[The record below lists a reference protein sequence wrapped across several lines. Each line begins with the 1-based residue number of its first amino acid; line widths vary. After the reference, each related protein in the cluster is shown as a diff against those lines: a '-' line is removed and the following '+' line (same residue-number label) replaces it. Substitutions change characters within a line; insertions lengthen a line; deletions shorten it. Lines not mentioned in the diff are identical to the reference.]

1 MLHSSDIDD
10 DELGSEVDD
19 EIDSDI
25 EEAKKNTKKEAKK
38 RKAEAAEDDDDDG
51 DGDGDDARKSKK
63 SKTKEI
69 PAKQGGKKK
78 KDPSA
83 PKNAMSAYL
92 LYSIAT
98 RAKVKE
104 DNPDAS
110 FGDLARLISANF
122 KALSDEERAKWDRKA
137 AADKERYTEEM
148 SNYDAP
154 PADDDDDDNDDAP
167 STKKAKKDPNAPKK
181 AKSGYLYFMSEAR
194 TKLKEE
200 NPDATFGDLTRMVA
214 SAYKALDAKDKERY
228 EAMARADKKRYTGEM
243 DGYSP
248 KKGSKEDAMA
258 KNKKGAKGKEKK
270 EKDPNAP
277 KGATTSF
284 FYFMKD
290 ARATAKAKNPDM
302 KASEM
307 SKLLGEKFKNLSEQ
321 EKAKYESKA
330 KKDKE
335 RYLSEMAA
343 YTKKKSS
350 KAAEVAPESD
360 DDDDDDEDL
369 VVDDVDDDDDDD
381 SD

>member
-1 MLHSSDIDD
+1 
-10 DELGSEVDD
+10 LGSEVDD

-25 EEAKKNTKKEAKK
+25 EEAKKKTKKEAKK
-38 RKAEAAEDDDDDG
+38 RKAEAAEDDDD
-51 DGDGDDARKSKK
+51 GDGDDAPKSKK
-63 SKTKEI
+63 LKTKET
-69 PAKQGGKKK
+69 PAKKGGKKK
-78 KDPSA
+78 KDPNA

-122 KALSDEERAKWDRKA
+122 KALTDEQRAKWDRKA

-154 PADDDDDDNDDAP
+154 PAADDEDDDDDAP
-167 STKKAKKDPNAPKK
+167 SSKKAKKDASGEAKKDPNAPKK
-181 AKSGYLYFMSEAR
+181 AKSGYNYFMSETR

-214 SAYKALDAKDKERY
+214 SAYKALDADDKERY
-228 EAMARADKKRYTGEM
+228 ESMARADKKRYVGEM

-248 KKGSKEDAMA
+248 KKGSKEDVMA

-290 ARATAKAKNPDM
+290 ARVTAKKENPDM

-307 SKLLGEKFKNLSEQ
+307 SKLLGEKFKNLSEE
-321 EKAKYESKA
+321 EKSKYERKA

-335 RYLSEMAA
+335 RYQLEMAA
-343 YTKKKSS
+343 YTKKKNS

-360 DDDDDDEDL
+360 DDEDL
-369 VVDDVDDDDDDD
+369 VVDDDDDDDDDDD